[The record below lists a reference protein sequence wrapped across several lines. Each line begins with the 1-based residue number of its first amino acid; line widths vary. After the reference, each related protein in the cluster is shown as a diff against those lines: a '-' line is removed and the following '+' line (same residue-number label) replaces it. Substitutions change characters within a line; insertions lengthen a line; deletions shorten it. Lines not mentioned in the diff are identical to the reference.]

1 MARRE
6 GGMNGTA
13 SHSCALTVGSVTSA
27 KRILALLAVTTTMLS
42 VVVVSGGGSARATMP
57 GANGLIAFSLD
68 KGSGG
73 EIYTIEA
80 DGSDLKRLT
89 HVDGNAIAPDWS
101 PDGSRIAFW
110 LEDQALYTM
119 DADGSDLQEVTTPGG
134 QAAFTPDG
142 EHLVYVPGH
151 SDVGQGVFLVRA
163 DGSDAPGQLLANPF
177 PESGYANPEM
187 SPDGQTVT
195 FSRDN
200 GIFAV
205 DVDGTDARRLVSD
218 HLKVVVKHDWAPD
231 GSGIVFTP
239 FYDYEQNPNV
249 WTMGTDGTGVDKLT
263 HATGARGAFAGGFSP
278 DGAWIVFR
286 VENLDRGRFRIFKM
300 DADGGEKT
308 LIASLPFSPRFLDW
322 GAQPGS

>member
-1 MARRE
+1 
-6 GGMNGTA
+6 MNHLTTA
-13 SHSCALTVGSVTSA
+13 SIRHRFATLLMAAIVLQLVPLTPGEDAAL
-27 KRILALLAVTTTMLS
+27 
-42 VVVVSGGGSARATMP
+42 ATMP
-57 GANGLIAFSLD
+57 GDNGRIAFSLD

-80 DGSDLKRLT
+80 DGTDLTRLT
-89 HVDGNAIAPDWS
+89 HLDGNAIAPDWS

-119 DADGSDLQEVTTPGG
+119 DADSGDLQEVTTPGG

-142 EHLVYVPGH
+142 EHLVYVPGD
-151 SDVGQGVFLVRA
+151 SNVGQGIFLVRA

-177 PESGYANPEM
+177 PESGYGNPEM

-195 FSRDN
+195 FNRDS

-205 DVDGTDARRLVSD
+205 DADGTDPRMLVSSG
-218 HLKVVVKHDWAPD
+218 LFVTGKHDWAPD
-231 GSGIVFTP
+231 GSRIVFTP
-239 FYDYEQNPNV
+239 FYTYEQNPNV
-249 WTMGTDGTGVDKLT
+249 WTIGTDGSGIDKLT
-263 HATGARGAFAGGFSP
+263 HATGAHGAFAGGFSP
-278 DGAWIVFR
+278 DGAWFVFR
-286 VENLDRGRFRIFKM
+286 VENLDRGRFRILTMEM
-300 DADGGEKT
+300 DADGRDKT